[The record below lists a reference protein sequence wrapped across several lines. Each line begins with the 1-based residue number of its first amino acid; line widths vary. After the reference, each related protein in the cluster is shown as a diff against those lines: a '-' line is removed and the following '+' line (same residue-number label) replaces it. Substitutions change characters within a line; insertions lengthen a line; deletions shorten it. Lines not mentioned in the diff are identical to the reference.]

1 MVVEAKV
8 AEAKMVGTRVPVGAQ
23 APSQELCRAVVVVLV
38 VVLVEEAVAQVED
51 SQASEVEMMTM
62 MMTLTNAGRWE
73 MGVDQRGHQWLVKS
87 QASKAQLT
95 PQLTETCQFSISL
108 VGRRELSWVIAYWIG
123 LQRRRERY
131 TRQGCRGGW

>member
-51 SQASEVEMMTM
+51 SQASEVETMTM
-62 MMTLTNAGRWE
+62 MVTLTNAGRRE
-73 MGVDQRGHQWLVKS
+73 MGVDQ
-87 QASKAQLT
+87 
-95 PQLTETCQFSISL
+95 
-108 VGRRELSWVIAYWIG
+108 
-123 LQRRRERY
+123 
-131 TRQGCRGGW
+131 